1 MPVSNDNQDYGESD
15 KKNKSSATSEKGS
28 SSSKSAVGPDEEGT
42 LTSDNLKGKKV
53 DADLEQEKD
62 KPADV

>member
-1 MPVSNDNQDYGESD
+1 MPVSNDNQDYGEKDKQNANNKATASGDGKD
-15 KKNKSSATSEKGS
+15 KKSE
-28 SSSKSAVGPDEEGT
+28 DNQ

-53 DADLEQEKD
+53 DADLERETD

>member
-1 MPVSNDNQDYGESD
+1 MPLSNDNQDYGESD
-15 KKNKSSATSEKGS
+15 KQNADNKANTQGAGKDNKSQGNE
-28 SSSKSAVGPDEEGT
+28 

-53 DADLEQEKD
+53 DADLERETD

>member
-15 KKNKSSATSEKGS
+15 KKNKSNATSEKNN
-28 SSSKSAVGPDEEGT
+28 SSSKTTGNPDEEGT
-42 LTSDNLKGKKV
+42 MTSDNLKGKKI